1 MANTTTTTG
10 KATKGKGTKGK
21 GTKAPAPAPAPATL
35 QMPAPVAP
43 ANRKGQSTH
52 PHPVAHTW
60 VTCYNMVASAP
71 NGTVPTRKAMHVA
84 VMGAQCPTTGN
95 YTVAYYTART
105 QVQKF
110 RQWLANG
117 ANPAQLPKGVVIG

>member
-1 MANTTTTTG
+1 MANTTTTT
-10 KATKGKGTKGK
+10 KGTKGTKGK
-21 GTKAPAPAPAPATL
+21 GKGKAPATPAPATL

-43 ANRKGQSTH
+43 VNRRGASTH
-52 PHPVAHTW
+52 PHPVAHSW
-60 VTCYNMVASAP
+60 VTCYNLVANG
-71 NGTVPTRKAMHVA
+71 NGTVPTRKAMHLA
-84 VMGAQCPTTGN
+84 VMGPQCPNTGN